1 MLRKLFY
8 KKKLNKY
15 GQTINFFK
23 DRRSEVESI
32 LQGPN
37 ASSFFEIPD
46 KLGNL
51 PLVIAIIRNHF
62 E

>member
-1 MLRKLFY
+1 MKSF
-8 KKKLNKY
+8 LN
-15 GQTINFFK
+15 K
-23 DRRSEVESI
+23 DRRSEVEAI

-37 ASSFFEIPD
+37 GPSFFEIPD